1 MCVDRER
8 DVYEMVIQG
17 KVLEKF
23 FPDRE
28 LLRLPVEFDRANVKA
43 SNAMGINGLGSL
55 SNVAALKLRK
65 FVYGSKFRLLKCGM

>member
-55 SNVAALKLRK
+55 SNCCVKKKK
-65 FVYGSKFRLLKCGM
+65 FCENSFTEVSFDY